1 MTEKQQPNLARIVV
15 VDIFRV
21 GLLPFLLMISIFIT
35 AMLIVFSTHDTRRA
49 VSDKDAVL
57 VERER
62 LNSEWRNLILEENA
76 LAEHS
81 RVQEMAIRE
90 LEMKR
95 PDGDKEVV
103 VFSQ

>member
-1 MTEKQQPNLARIVV
+1 MTKATPNLAKLIARDLITVGRWPLLLLILILASAMGVV
-15 VDIFRV
+15 FATHNVRQE
-21 GLLPFLLMISIFIT
+21 IT
-35 AMLIVFSTHDTRRA
+35 E
-49 VSDKDAVL
+49 KDHTL

-62 LNSEWRNLILEENA
+62 LDSEWRNLMLEETA

-81 RVQEMAIRE
+81 RVQDLAKKE

-103 VFSQ
+103 ITLK

>member
-1 MTEKQQPNLARIVV
+1 MTKPTPNLAKLIATDLITVGRWSLLLLLLIMTSAMGVV
-15 VDIFRV
+15 FATHHARQA
-21 GLLPFLLMISIFIT
+21 IT
-35 AMLIVFSTHDTRRA
+35 E
-49 VSDKDAVL
+49 KDHTL

-62 LNSEWRNLILEENA
+62 LDSEWRNLMLEETA

-81 RVQEMAIRE
+81 RVQDLAKKD

-103 VFSQ
+103 ITLK

>member
-1 MTEKQQPNLARIVV
+1 MTQASPNLTKLIARDLIT
-15 VDIFRV
+15 V
-21 GLLPFLLMISIFIT
+21 GRIPLLLLLMIFGS
-35 AMLIVFSTHDTRRA
+35 AMGTVLATHHARQA
-49 VSDKDAVL
+49 IAEKDQTL

-62 LNSEWRNLILEENA
+62 LDSEWRNLMLEETA

-81 RVQEMAIRE
+81 RVQDLAKKD

-103 VFSQ
+103 ITLK